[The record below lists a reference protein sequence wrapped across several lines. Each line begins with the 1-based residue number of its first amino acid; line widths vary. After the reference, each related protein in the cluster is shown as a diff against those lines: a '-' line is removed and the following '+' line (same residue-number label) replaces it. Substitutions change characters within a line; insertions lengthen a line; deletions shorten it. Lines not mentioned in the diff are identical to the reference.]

1 MKRFVPTKHRVGT
14 KEHEMRVV
22 VIAMVALLGA
32 CASGGGDPNGVDA
45 GSSPFPV
52 QRGAALPPPEAAAR
66 NAPPEGAAPGGIDF
80 GQWRSAD
87 PAVYAPAFQA
97 QVRERFAGQNVVQ
110 LRASLEANGFACEDE
125 RRLDCR
131 IEIME
136 RQCAIDWYVVLERGE
151 REAVAGFERMCLGAN
166 R

>member
-1 MKRFVPTKHRVGT
+1 
-14 KEHEMRVV
+14 MRVLM
-22 VIAMVALLGA
+22 IALVALLGA
-32 CASGGGDPNGVDA
+32 CASGGGSGGEPA
-45 GSSPFPV
+45 SSPSPFPV
-52 QRGAALPPPEAAAR
+52 QRGQALPPPEAPAA

-87 PAVYAPAFQA
+87 PTVYAPAFQT
-97 QVRERFAGQNVVQ
+97 QIRQRFANQTNGE

-136 RQCAIDWYVVLERGE
+136 RQCAFDWYVVLERGT
-151 REAVAGFERMCLGAN
+151 REPVAGFEQMCMGAN